1 MMDRLLR
8 EGNPPPGQLPSPK
21 PQYKDV
27 QTNNWEELKGEGGAS
42 YVKDKD
48 ALTKLEQARVLL
60 AAISGKDFATQAT
73 LAAVVAKLADLESGL
88 ATIKA
93 NQLSG
98 DQKVTLS
105 GINAELE
112 ALMQG
117 LATEGKLEQVR
128 ALLQNVSDKD
138 FAKDETL
145 EQVRALL
152 NTLSTK
158 DFATSSNQDALKTV
172 VDDLKSELLLVK
184 SELDNIKQNQTSGDQ
199 KVQLSG
205 TKVVESAPVT
215 GIKTVTSTVAEVF
228 AGSSRKANRSK
239 LVIRNLHQAVAI
251 RIGSSDITDTIGQSL
266 EPGAS
271 VEIDFSPSTTVSIY
285 AVSTAGNV
293 SVEVLEV

>member
-8 EGNPPPGQLPSPK
+8 EGNPPTGQLASPK
-21 PQYKDV
+21 PQYKKPGVDEYAPV
-27 QTNNWEELKGEGGAS
+27 EGQHGAPFATL
-42 YVKDKD
+42 KD
-48 ALTKLEQARVLL
+48 A
-60 AAISGKDFATQAT
+60 SGNI
-73 LAAVVAKLADLESGL
+73 VSP
-88 ATIKA
+88 
-93 NQLSG
+93 
-98 DQKVTLS
+98 
-105 GINAELE
+105 
-112 ALMQG
+112 
-117 LATEGKLEQVR
+117 ATE
-128 ALLQNVSDKD
+128 A
-138 FAKDETL
+138 TL

-152 NTLSTK
+152 SGVATENKLEQARTLLDAISTK
-158 DFATSSNQDALKTV
+158 DFATQTTLAAVLAKLGQLETEIQAVKANQL
-172 VDDLKSELLLVK
+172 
-184 SELDNIKQNQTSGDQ
+184 SGDQ

-228 AGSSRKANRSK
+228 AGSSGKANRSK

-251 RIGSSDITDTIGQSL
+251 RIGGSGITDTIGQSL